1 MLWIIE
7 GINKRKTIDEELI
20 LVNDGGKYHAAQD
33 VRIEVH

>member
-20 LVNDGGKYHAAQD
+20 LVKDGGKYHAA
-33 VRIEVH
+33 